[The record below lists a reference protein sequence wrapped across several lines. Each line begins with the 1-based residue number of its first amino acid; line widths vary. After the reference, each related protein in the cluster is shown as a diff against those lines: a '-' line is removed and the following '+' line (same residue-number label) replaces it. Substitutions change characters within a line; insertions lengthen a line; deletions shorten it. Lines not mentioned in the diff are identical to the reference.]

1 MPVHTGSLRT
11 DAPLTHASSFR
22 GPAAAASSSRAA
34 FAAQLRSCHESFLR
48 PLVCLFLPVTVTC
61 RSRCRSMRARQ
72 MPQLLEES
80 CEVRRCQDID
90 CVNDHPQG

>member
-1 MPVHTGSLRT
+1 
-11 DAPLTHASSFR
+11 
-22 GPAAAASSSRAA
+22 
-34 FAAQLRSCHESFLR
+34 
-48 PLVCLFLPVTVTC
+48 
-61 RSRCRSMRARQ
+61 MRARQ